1 MNQRLFTMS
10 EYSEGKPRLMLGKL
24 YQNYQQ
30 NIDSTT
36 EDDFLDM
43 NIPLEQIRNNLKE
56 LESQNLVHIGERKGA
71 GILQHIQITKQ
82 GIKKIEEACSCD

>member
-1 MNQRLFTMS
+1 MTDNKENEQRFI
-10 EYSEGKPRLMLGKL
+10 LGKL

-43 NIPLEQIRNNLKE
+43 KIPIEQIRSNLKE
-56 LESQNLVHIGERKGA
+56 LESQNLVHIGERKGG
-71 GILQHIQITKQ
+71 GIMMWIQITKE
-82 GIKKIEEACSCD
+82 GINQIEGLCACD